1 MAAETTTVVV
11 TDANVLIN
19 FALIEQLSLFGAIDG
34 YQFQVPTDVVEEIL
48 DDGQHSA
55 VLGAIA
61 AGHLKQVT
69 LDTVDAVALFAQLR
83 DVMGRGE
90 ASCLALAVITSAYIA
105 SDEKKRFRRRAIE
118 LLGEKRI
125 LRTESVLLEA
135 VRQGRITIVDAD
147 AFKATLEAHRY
158 AMPFTSFAELL

>member
-1 MAAETTTVVV
+1 MDAEAATVVI

-19 FALIEQLSLFGAIDG
+19 FVVIEQLSLFGAIEG
-34 YQFQVPTDVVEEIL
+34 YQFHVPTDVVEEIV
-48 DDGQHSA
+48 DDEQHSA
-55 VLGAIA
+55 VLKAIA

-69 LDTVDAVALFAQLR
+69 LDTIDTIALFAQLR

-90 ASCLALAVITSAYIA
+90 ASCLALAVSTGAYVA
-105 SDEKKRFRRRAIE
+105 SDEKKRFRRRAID
-118 LLGEKRI
+118 LLGEERI

-135 VRQGRITIVDAD
+135 LRQGRITIAEAD

>member
-1 MAAETTTVVV
+1 MRAEARTVVV

-19 FALIEQLSLFGAIDG
+19 FAFIEQLSLFGAIEG
-34 YQFQVPTDVVEEIL
+34 YQFHVPTDVVEEIL
-48 DDGQHSA
+48 DDEQHAA
-55 VLGAIA
+55 VLDAIA

-69 LDTVDAVALFAQLR
+69 VDTIDAVALFAQLR

-90 ASCLALAVITSAYIA
+90 ASCLALAVSTGAHVA

-118 LLGEKRI
+118 LLGEERI

-135 VRQGRITIVDAD
+135 IRQGRVTIADAD

-158 AMPFTSFAELL
+158 VMPFASFAELP